1 MSATRVARPL
11 PGAARWALALGALI
25 GPVVLATLLTHG
37 PVVCG
42 FRALFGIPC
51 PGCGLT
57 RCLAALAHGDVVAA
71 FRVHPAGPIFL
82 AYLGAMWGTAWLSYA
97 TRGDLRSPLARA
109 IPGWAHLGLVG
120 AMFAVWIVRFFGLL
134 GGPASPVA
142 PASSL
147 LLSRFF

>member
-1 MSATRVARPL
+1 MRT
-11 PGAARWALALGALI
+11 AARWALAVTALF
-25 GPVVLATLLTHG
+25 GPIAAARLLTTG

-57 RCLAALAHGDVVAA
+57 RCLAALCRGDLVAA

-82 AYLGAMWGTAWLSYA
+82 AYLGALWTTAWLSYA
-97 TRGDLRSPLARA
+97 LRGDLRSPLGRA
-109 IPGWAHLGLVG
+109 IPGWVHLAIVG
-120 AMFAVWIVRFFGLL
+120 SMMIVWVVRFFGLL
-134 GGPASPVA
+134 GGPASPPD

-147 LLSRFF
+147 LLSRLLKL